1 MTIYPEEGRH
11 MLKVF
16 LVEDESIVREG
27 LKKNIPWQEYG
38 YQFMGEA
45 SDGEMALPMIRKIRP
60 DVLITDIKM
69 PFMDGLALSQIV
81 TQEIP
86 DIRIIIISGYDEFEY
101 AQRAIRVGVEQY
113 LLKPITR
120 GGLRKVL
127 LEIREK
133 IETEKEQKNYLE
145 TFQNEMKEY
154 EDYSRRSFLEK
165 VFGGVLSVQQI
176 YEEAAKLSLELDAPC
191 YNLVLLSLQTKHRNP
206 EIAVREPEGIN
217 QVREA
222 LLRFFMRFPEYLA
235 FRWNI
240 SLYGILI
247 KGETE
252 RMEELEQR
260 CISNIEKICKEEEF
274 SMEWYAAIGRPV
286 ERLSLLPECYT
297 KVNHILAHRFFNPQQ
312 HILTEKDAVEFLPGK
327 DTKSFE
333 SVDSAKV
340 NPEIIQ
346 GFLGEGK
353 QEEIEDFVNGY
364 LAGVKDAL
372 ESRLFRDYL
381 LLNVRFTTVNYME
394 MLGISKEELL
404 AEDDNE
410 KVREVSVNSRD
421 IYDYIQELLERA
433 LILRDRES
441 ENQGK
446 KVLKK
451 GLEYIEENFSEDTLS
466 LNGVAGAI
474 GVSGNYFSSVFSQE
488 MQMTFIEYVTKK
500 RMDKAKKLLRQSE
513 MHSGDIAAEV
523 GYKDPHYFSFV
534 FKKTVGCTPR
544 EYRNG
549 K

>member
-1 MTIYPEEGRH
+1 M
-11 MLKVF
+11 
-16 LVEDESIVREG
+16 
-27 LKKNIPWQEYG
+27 
-38 YQFMGEA
+38 
-45 SDGEMALPMIRKIRP
+45 
-60 DVLITDIKM
+60 
-69 PFMDGLALSQIV
+69 
-81 TQEIP
+81 
-86 DIRIIIISGYDEFEY
+86 
-101 AQRAIRVGVEQY
+101 
-113 LLKPITR
+113 
-120 GGLRKVL
+120 
-127 LEIREK
+127 
-133 IETEKEQKNYLE
+133 
-145 TFQNEMKEY
+145 
-154 EDYSRRSFLEK
+154 
-165 VFGGVLSVQQI
+165 
-176 YEEAAKLSLELDAPC
+176 
-191 YNLVLLSLQTKHRNP
+191 
-206 EIAVREPEGIN
+206 
-217 QVREA
+217 
-222 LLRFFMRFPEYLA
+222 
-235 FRWNI
+235 
-240 SLYGILI
+240 
-247 KGETE
+247 
-252 RMEELEQR
+252 
-260 CISNIEKICKEEEF
+260 
-274 SMEWYAAIGRPV
+274 
-286 ERLSLLPECYT
+286 
-297 KVNHILAHRFFNPQQ
+297 
-312 HILTEKDAVEFLPGK
+312 EFLPGK

-346 GFLGEGK
+346 GFLREGK

-394 MLGISKEELL
+394 VLGISKEELL

-421 IYDYIQELLERA
+421 IYGYIQELLERA

-451 GLEYIEENFSEDTLS
+451 GLEYIEEKFSEDTLS
-466 LNGVAGAI
+466 LNSVAGAI

-549 K
+549 R

>member
-1 MTIYPEEGRH
+1 

-27 LKKNIPWQEYG
+27 LKNNIPWQEYG
-38 YQFMGEA
+38 YQFTGEA
-45 SDGEMALPMIRKIRP
+45 SDGEMALPMIRKIQP

-86 DIRIIIISGYDEFEY
+86 DIKIIIISGYDEFEY

-120 GGLRKVL
+120 GALRKVL

-133 IETEKEQKNYLE
+133 IETEQEQKNYME

-154 EDYSRRSFLEK
+154 EEYSRRNFLEK

-176 YEEAAKLSLELDAPC
+176 YEEAAKISLDLDGPC
-191 YNLVLLSLQTKHRNP
+191 YNIVLLSLQVKRQDQ
-206 EIAVREPEGIN
+206 ESAAREPEGFDR
-217 QVREA
+217 VKEA
-222 LLRFFMRFPEYLA
+222 LFRYFMRFPEYLV

-240 SLYGILI
+240 SLYGVLI
-247 KGETE
+247 KGEAGQ
-252 RMEELEQR
+252 MEELKKR
-260 CISNIEKICKEEEF
+260 CFQNIEKICSEEEF
-274 SMEWYAAIGRPV
+274 FMEWHMAAGEVV
-286 ERLSLLPECYT
+286 ERLSLLPECYA

-312 HILTEKDAVEFLPGK
+312 HILTEKDAGEFLSGK
-327 DTKSFE
+327 DIKSFE
-333 SVDSAKV
+333 SLDSAKV
-340 NPEIIQ
+340 NPEIIR
-346 GFLGEGK
+346 GFLREGK

-381 LLNVRFTTVNYME
+381 LLNIRFTTVNYME
-394 MLGISKEELL
+394 MLGINQQDVLSEN
-404 AEDDNE
+404 DHDRI
-410 KVREVSVNSRD
+410 REVSVNSGD
-421 IYDYIQELLERA
+421 IYDYMRELLERA
-433 LILRDRES
+433 IVLRDREN

-446 KVLKK
+446 RVLKK
-451 GLEYIEENFSEDTLS
+451 GLEYIEEHFSEDFLS
-466 LNGVAGAI
+466 LNSVAGAI

-500 RMDKAKKLLRQSE
+500 RMEKAKKLLRQTE
-513 MHSGDIAAEV
+513 KHSGEIAAEV
-523 GYKDPHYFSFV
+523 GYKDSHYFSFV

>member
-1 MTIYPEEGRH
+1 

-27 LKKNIPWQEYG
+27 LKNNIPWQEYG

-45 SDGEMALPMIRKIRP
+45 SDGEMALPMIRKVRP

-113 LLKPITR
+113 LLKPVTR
-120 GGLRKVL
+120 GALRKVL

-133 IETEKEQKNYLE
+133 IENEREQKNYLE

-154 EDYSRRSFLEK
+154 EEYSRRNFLEK

-176 YEEAAKLSLELDAPC
+176 YEEAAKISLELGGPC
-191 YNLVLLSLQTKHRNP
+191 YNLVLLNLQVKRQNTEFGAP
-206 EIAVREPEGIN
+206 EPEGFGRI
-217 QVREA
+217 REE
-222 LLRFFMRFPEYLA
+222 LFRYFMRFPEYLV

-240 SLYGILI
+240 SLFGVLI
-247 KGETE
+247 KGEAAQ
-252 RMEELEQR
+252 MEEMKER
-260 CISNIEKICKEEEF
+260 CVRNMERICSGEEF
-274 SMEWYAAIGRPV
+274 FMEWYVAAGEPV

-297 KVNHILAHRFFNPQQ
+297 KVNHILAHRFFNPKQ
-312 HILTEKDAVEFLPGK
+312 HILTEKDTEGFLAGN
-327 DTKSFE
+327 DTKSFD

-346 GFLGEGK
+346 GFLREGK
-353 QEEIEDFVNGY
+353 REELGDFINGY

-381 LLNVRFTTVNYME
+381 LLNIRFTIISYMDS
-394 MLGISKEELL
+394 LGVDKQDFLP
-404 AEDDNE
+404 EDEYDRVQE
-410 KVREVSVNSRD
+410 GAVNSRD
-421 IYDYIQELLERA
+421 IYEYMRELLERV
-433 LILRDRES
+433 LTLRDKES
-441 ENQGK
+441 ENQGRR
-446 KVLKK
+446 VVKK
-451 GLEYIEENFSEDTLS
+451 GLEYIEENFSEESLS
-466 LNGVAGAI
+466 LNSVAGAI
-474 GVSGNYFSSVFSQE
+474 GVSSNYFSSVFSQE

-500 RMDKAKKLLRQSE
+500 RMEKAKRLLRQTE
-513 MHSGDIAAEV
+513 KHSGEIAAEV

>member
-1 MTIYPEEGRH
+1 

-120 GGLRKVL
+120 GALRKVL

-191 YNLVLLSLQTKHRNP
+191 YNLVLLSLQAKHQNP

-217 QVREA
+217 RVREA

-260 CISNIEKICKEEEF
+260 CISNIEKICREEEF

-346 GFLGEGK
+346 GFLREGK

-394 MLGISKEELL
+394 VLGISKEELL

-421 IYDYIQELLERA
+421 IYGYIQELLERA

-451 GLEYIEENFSEDTLS
+451 GLEYIEEKFSEDTLS
-466 LNGVAGAI
+466 LNSVAGAI

-549 K
+549 R

>member
-1 MTIYPEEGRH
+1 

-27 LKKNIPWQEYG
+27 LKNNIPWQEYG

-45 SDGEMALPMIRKIRP
+45 SDGEMALPMIRKVRP

-86 DIRIIIISGYDEFEY
+86 DIKIIIISGYDEFEY

-113 LLKPITR
+113 LLKPVTR
-120 GGLRKVL
+120 GALRKVL

-133 IETEKEQKNYLE
+133 IETEQEQKNYLE

-154 EDYSRRSFLEK
+154 EDYSRRNFLEK
-165 VFGGVLSVQQI
+165 IFGGVLSVQQI
-176 YEEAAKLSLELDAPC
+176 YEEAAKLSLELDGPC
-191 YNLVLLSLQTKHRNP
+191 YNLVLLNLQVKRQNP
-206 EIAVREPEGIN
+206 ERMEREPEGSDK
-217 QVREA
+217 VREA
-222 LLRFFMRFPEYLA
+222 LFRYFMRFPEYLV

-240 SLYGILI
+240 SLYGVLI
-247 KGETE
+247 KGEAE
-252 RMEELEQR
+252 RMEEYRDR
-260 CISNIEKICKEEEF
+260 CVSQIEKICSAEEF
-274 SMEWYAAIGRPV
+274 SMEWYVAAGEPV
-286 ERLSLLPECYT
+286 ERLSLLPECYG
-297 KVNHILAHRFFNPQQ
+297 KVNHILAHRFFSPQR
-312 HILTEKDAVEFLPGK
+312 HILTEKDAAGLLLGK

-346 GFLGEGK
+346 GFLREGK
-353 QEEIEDFVNGY
+353 LEEIEDFVSGY
-364 LAGVKDAL
+364 LAGVQEAL

-381 LLNVRFTTVNYME
+381 LLNMQFTTVNYME
-394 MLGISKEELL
+394 ALGINQQDFLTR
-404 AEDDNE
+404 DDHARVHE
-410 KVREVSVNSRD
+410 ISVNGGNLRD
-421 IYDYIQELLERA
+421 YMRELLERA
-433 LILRDRES
+433 ISLRDKENES
-441 ENQGK
+441 QGK
-446 KVLKK
+446 RVLTK
-451 GLEYIEENFSEDTLS
+451 GLEYIEDNFSEDTLS
-466 LNGVAGAI
+466 LNSVAGAI
-474 GVSGNYFSSVFSQE
+474 GVSSNYFSSVFSQE
-488 MQMTFIEYVTKK
+488 MKMTFIEYVTKK
-500 RMDKAKKLLRQSE
+500 RMDKARKLLRQSE
-513 MHSGDIAAEV
+513 KHTGEIAAEV

>member
-1 MTIYPEEGRH
+1 

-27 LKKNIPWQEYG
+27 LKNNIPWQEYG

-86 DIRIIIISGYDEFEY
+86 GIKIIIVSGYDEFEY

-120 GGLRKVL
+120 GAMRKVL

-133 IETEKEQKNYLE
+133 IETEQEQKNYLE

-154 EDYSRRSFLEK
+154 EEYSRRNFLEK

-176 YEEAAKLSLELDAPC
+176 YEEAAKISLDLDGPC
-191 YNLVLLSLQTKHRNP
+191 YNLVLLSLQVKRQNP
-206 EIAVREPEGIN
+206 ELAVQEPESFDR
-217 QVREA
+217 VKEA
-222 LLRFFMRFPEYLA
+222 MFRYFMRFPEYLV

-240 SLYGILI
+240 SLYGVLI
-247 KGETE
+247 KGEAE
-252 RMEELEQR
+252 RMEELRER
-260 CISNIEKICKEEEF
+260 CISNIERICLEEE
-274 SMEWYAAIGRPV
+274 SSIEWYAAAGEPV

-297 KVNHILAHRFFNPQQ
+297 EVNHILAHRFFNPGQ
-312 HILTEKDAVEFLPGK
+312 HILTEKDAAEFLPGK
-327 DTKSFE
+327 DIGSFE

-346 GFLGEGK
+346 GFLREGK
-353 QEEIEDFVNGY
+353 QEEIEDFINGY
-364 LAGVKDAL
+364 LAGVKEAL

-381 LLNVRFTTVNYME
+381 LLNIRFTTVHYME
-394 MLGISKEELL
+394 MLGINQQDVLPESDHDRL
-404 AEDDNE
+404 
-410 KVREVSVNSRD
+410 REVSVSSGD
-421 IYDYIQELLERA
+421 IYEYMQELLERA
-433 LILRDRES
+433 LMLRDKEN

-446 KVLKK
+446 RVLNK
-451 GLEYIEENFSEDTLS
+451 GLEYIEENFSEDSLS
-466 LNGVAGAI
+466 LNSVAGAI

-500 RMDKAKKLLRQSE
+500 RMEKAKKLLRQTE
-513 MHSGDIAAEV
+513 KHSGEIAAEV

-549 K
+549 R